1 MLTSRISRVLWAA
14 AAIALAQPALA
25 QSGAEFYKGK
35 TVTYIV
41 STGPGG
47 GYDTYG
53 RLVAEFMQK
62 HLPGST
68 FVVKNVPGAGHLVG
82 TNTIYASKADGLTIG
97 TFNTG
102 LIYNQLIGAEGVK
115 FDLTKMS
122 WIGKAGADPRVVM
135 VAAQTPIKTLA
146 DLQGSKTEVLFA
158 VGGAGS
164 ATFVETM
171 VLINALKLPARRLT
185 GYVANDD
192 QLAMRRGEIHA
203 AVGAR
208 STYEEFVRNGFGRY
222 IVQIGGTETDVPQLG
237 DLVSDPT
244 SSALLSLIR
253 SQGEVARL
261 TAGPPGI
268 PADRLEALRTAYLH
282 ALNDEELKARAA
294 KLGRP
299 VEPAGGEAVA
309 KLVKAALDQSP
320 ETVDLIKAAMRTDK
334 K

>member
-1 MLTSRISRVLWAA
+1 MSRVVWTA
-14 AAIALAQPALA
+14 AAIVVAQPSLA

-62 HLPGST
+62 HLPGTT

-82 TNTIYASKADGLTIG
+82 TNTIYASRADGLTIG

-135 VAAQTPIKTLA
+135 VAAQTPFKTLE
-146 DLQGSKTEVLFA
+146 DLRGSKTEILFA

-192 QLAMRRGEIHA
+192 QMAMRRGEIHA

-208 STYEEFVRNGFGRY
+208 STYEEFVKNGFGRY
-222 IVQIGGTETDVPQLG
+222 IVQIGGTESDVPQLG
-237 DLVSDPT
+237 ELVSDPT
-244 SSALLSLIR
+244 STALLSLIR
-253 SQGEVARL
+253 SQAEVARL

-268 PADRLEALRTAYLH
+268 PADRLEALRTAYLN
-282 ALNDEELKARAA
+282 ALNDEELRTRAA

-299 VEPAGGEAVA
+299 VEPAGGEEVA
-309 KLVKAALDQSP
+309 RLVNAALDQSA
-320 ETVDLIKAAMRTDK
+320 ETVSLIKEGMRAEK